1 MGGLEVGQQ
10 FFELWDLRRVH
21 REGVGGCSQNRVE
34 QGHVRRMLGVVA
46 SGVVVAEDEV
56 FEERAIGVLHREV
69 ALVDHEVDEALI
81 DLWHG
86 AGRFAL
92 RVRSFHV
99 GRRGGV
105 PHRFLGELLAHE
117 QLREPN
123 ERTEDRAPH
132 IEVRHALHRDPP
144 SMIDR
149 SPGGDCRLA
158 LQVQR
163 GL

>member
-34 QGHVRRMLGVVA
+34 QGHVRRMLGVVV

-56 FEERAIGVLHREV
+56 FEERAVGVLHREV
-69 ALVDHEVDEALI
+69 ALVHHEIDEALI
-81 DLWHG
+81 DLWHR

-123 ERTEDRAPH
+123 ESTEDRAPH